1 MIESPGELQELLEQ
15 ARAAGKVAVDTELVW
30 ERTFYPALGV
40 VQLGVSR
47 DGCYL
52 LDAVALEGQLEPLGA
67 LLADEGT
74 VKILHDAIQDM
85 TILRKASRPSAAAG
99 GASAE
104 PAPANLFDTRIAAG
118 FVGMTSTIS
127 LRDLLKE
134 LMDVELDKTETR
146 TDWLQRPLADT
157 QVGYAEDDVRYLVDA
172 HDLLVQRARER
183 GVEEWLREDMAVL
196 NDPGLYEERDPREEF
211 RRVKGFGKMRGL
223 ELATLR
229 EVTAWREHAARR
241 LDRPR
246 GRVASDKLLL
256 FLAQRQPASL
266 DDFADV
272 RSFRRREVELHGQDI
287 LDAVR
292 RAAELPESE
301 WPTGPPRQ
309 RHDRELETRCREAM
323 ERLRQIA
330 EAREIDPGL
339 VGTRADVRGLV
350 REGPEKEKGVN
361 RLTRGWRW
369 EFVGRVLSEEF
380 FAG

>member
-1 MIESPGELQELLEQ
+1 MIETTEAMTALLTEATQ
-15 ARAAGKVAVDTELVW
+15 CGKVAVDTELVW

-52 LDAVALEGQLEPLGA
+52 LDAVALEGQLAPLGA
-67 LLADEGT
+67 LLADPGT
-74 VKILHDAIQDM
+74 VKILHDAIQDI
-85 TILRKASRPSAAAG
+85 TIMRRASRS
-99 GASAE
+99 SAE
-104 PAPANLFDTRIAAG
+104 PEQQAPANLFDTRIAAG
-118 FVGMTSTIS
+118 FVGMASTIS
-127 LRDLLKE
+127 LRDLLLE
-134 LMDVELDKTETR
+134 LFDIELDKTETR
-146 TDWLQRPLADT
+146 TDWLQRPLAET

-172 HDLLVQRARER
+172 HDLLVQRAQER
-183 GVEEWLREDMAVL
+183 GVEPWLREDMAQL
-196 NDPGLYEERDPREEF
+196 NDPGLYEERDPRVEF

-229 EVTAWREHAARR
+229 ELTEWREYAARR

-256 FLAQRQPASL
+256 FLAQSQPREL
-266 DDFADV
+266 DDFAEV
-272 RSFRRREVELHGQDI
+272 RSFRRRDVEQHGQAI

-292 RAAELPESE
+292 RAAELSE
-301 WPTGPPRQ
+301 DDWPSGPPRQ
-309 RHDRELETRCREAM
+309 RHDRELETRCRQAM
-323 ERLRQIA
+323 ERMREVA

-339 VGTRADVRGLV
+339 VATRADIRGLV
-350 REGPEKEKGVN
+350 REGPEKEMGIN

-369 EFVGRVLSEEF
+369 EFAGRALAEAF